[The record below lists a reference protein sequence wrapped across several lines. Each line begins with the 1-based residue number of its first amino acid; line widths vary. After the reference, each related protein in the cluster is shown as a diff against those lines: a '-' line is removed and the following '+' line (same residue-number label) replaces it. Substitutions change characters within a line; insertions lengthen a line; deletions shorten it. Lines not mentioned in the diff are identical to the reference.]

1 MTALSVWLL
10 TALLNLQ
17 GTGAQGSI
25 QPILR
30 GTIVDGKT
38 GAPIKDARVTLVE
51 ASLDVRTAADGRFE
65 FTKITP
71 KTYTLTVSTIGYI
84 FVRRQVEI
92 SANAIVDLTIPLA
105 EGTGTYQEQVT
116 VAAQA
121 GTQPKAIGV
130 SSQTELGSA
139 GLQDLRGVAADDP
152 MRAVQALPGVATGD
166 DFQAS
171 FSVRGSAFRQVGV
184 VMDGTPT
191 ELLLHAIH
199 GVEDG
204 GSVAMIN
211 TDILSHASLFAGPHP
226 RQHGD
231 WLGATLDFE
240 MRDGSRDRLS
250 ARAAVSGTSASGVF
264 EGPLGSAHRGS
275 WLVSVRKSYLDW
287 LVRKIEPSLS
297 SAIGFTDAQAKLV
310 FDLTPSQQLQFL
322 TVAGD
327 AQYQD
332 PEASSA
338 NDLKTA
344 NSRSVLGS
352 LSWRYVN
359 PIGIVSQRV
368 SFVANDFVN
377 HGPVDQRLAEG
388 HTEQLIW
395 RGDFIRP
402 LARGWTLEAGARYE
416 HLDVTDTARKFAS
429 SGNGG
434 VRVTAQRSGTA
445 SPSTAAGWGQL
456 TWSHD
461 KTAFTAGLRGTDRTS
476 VDGAVL
482 PWILGEHTFG
492 TTTIRG
498 SAGRSAQFLD
508 PLIVTVTPVDPV
520 PETAMGYDAS
530 VDQPIGHGIR
540 IQATGFYRSE
550 SDVLRRAGEDRVD
563 PVTGKRIVEST
574 FPVFSP
580 TLTGW
585 SKGVD
590 LLVMRQSA
598 TGLSGWVGYTWAH
611 TRYHDELT
619 GEDFDGD
626 FDQRHTLNIF
636 AQQRLSYRMTVSAK
650 FRVGSNFP
658 LVGYFSG
665 TTDPDAL
672 KLSTT
677 RNQVRLPVYARLDIR
692 ANRTFT
698 FRRSRLTLFVEV
710 MNLLGRDNL
719 RQTDGSIRANL
730 DAVGFVDRL
739 LPRVPSAGLLFEF

>member
-1 MTALSVWLL
+1 MIVVAWTLAVIMATQAGSPATA
-10 TALLNLQ
+10 
-17 GTGAQGSI
+17 AQ
-25 QPILR
+25 PTLR
-30 GTIVDGKT
+30 GTIVDAKT
-38 GAPIKDARVTLVE
+38 SAPIKDARVTLVE

-65 FTKITP
+65 FPHLQP

-84 FVRRQVEI
+84 FVRRRVEVG
-92 SANAIVDLTIPLA
+92 ANLTIDLTIPLA

-116 VAAQA
+116 VASDAAAQ
-121 GTQPKAIGV
+121 TKAVGV
-130 SSQTELGSA
+130 SSQMQLGSA

-191 ELLLHAIH
+191 QLLLHAIH
-199 GVEDG
+199 GVDDG

-211 TDILSHASLFAGPHP
+211 SDILSGATLFAGPHA

-231 WLGATLDFE
+231 WLGATLDFDVRE
-240 MRDGSRDRLS
+240 GSRDRLG

-264 EGPLGSAHRGS
+264 EGPIGSTHRGS

-287 LVRKIEPSLS
+287 LVRQIEPGVS
-297 SAIGFTDAQAKLV
+297 SAIGFTDGQAKLV

-327 AQYQD
+327 AEYQD
-332 PEASSA
+332 PEATSS

-344 NSRSVLGS
+344 NSRSVLAS
-352 LSWRYVN
+352 ASWRLLHPWAVFN
-359 PIGIVSQRV
+359 QRV

-377 HGPVDQRLAEG
+377 HGAVGQRLAEG
-388 HTEQLIW
+388 HTTQVIW
-395 RGDFIRP
+395 RGDIVRA
-402 LARGWTLEAGARYE
+402 LGRGWTLEGGARYE
-416 HLDVTDTARKFAS
+416 HLDLTDTARKFAATGAS
-429 SGNGG
+429 S
-434 VRVTAQRSGTA
+434 VRVTAERTGSA
-445 SPSTAAGWGQL
+445 SPATTAGWGQVS
-456 TWSHD
+456 WSRA
-461 KTAFTAGLRGTDRTS
+461 KTAFTAGLRATDRTT
-476 VDGAVL
+476 VAHAVL
-482 PWILGEHTFG
+482 PWALAEHTMG
-492 TTTIRG
+492 STTIRA

-508 PLIVTVTPVDPV
+508 PLIVTVAPVDPV
-520 PETAMGYDAS
+520 PETAEAYDAS

-540 IQATGFYRSE
+540 IQATGFYRTE
-550 SDVLRRAGEDRVD
+550 SDVLRRAGENRVD
-563 PVTGKRIVEST
+563 PVTGKRIVESV

-580 TLTGW
+580 TLTGT
-585 SKGVD
+585 SRGID

-598 TGLSGWVGYTWAH
+598 TGFSGWLGYTWAH

-672 KLSTT
+672 KLSTL
-677 RNQVRLPVYARLDIR
+677 RNQVRLPVYARLDVR

-698 FRRSRLTLFVEV
+698 FQRSRLTLFVEV
-710 MNLLGRDNL
+710 MNLLNRDNL
-719 RQTDGSIRANL
+719 RQVDGSIRSNL